1 MRPVHDMRQR
11 LASLSFVVVVVE
23 YLCYLFKDDVERSDH
38 VPIIL
43 CYGIIVIPIEDY
55 LFQSFTK

>member
-1 MRPVHDMRQR
+1 MRPVHDMRRR
-11 LASLSFVVVVVE
+11 LASLSFVVVVVVE
-23 YLCYLFKDDVERSDH
+23 YFCYLLKDDVERSDH

-43 CYGIIVIPIEDY
+43 CYGIIVVEDN